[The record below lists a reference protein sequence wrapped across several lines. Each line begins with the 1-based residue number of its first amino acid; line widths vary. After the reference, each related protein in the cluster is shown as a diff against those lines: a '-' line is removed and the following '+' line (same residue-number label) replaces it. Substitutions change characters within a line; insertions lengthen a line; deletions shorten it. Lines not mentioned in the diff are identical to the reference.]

1 MRYPKQDE
9 TIMSDNDN
17 VDVNEVFENLLLAED
32 IAEKSGFDEGVEA
45 GKNQLLKGYHL
56 GYHRASV
63 LAAQLGYYS
72 GVIEFCLHEKNF
84 SPKVLE
90 QAKKL
95 KDEIRKFP
103 KDNDETF
110 DMEQGLKNIKVKFTK
125 LCSLAKINSAYP
137 EAEKLDF

>member
-1 MRYPKQDE
+1 MRYLKQDE

-32 IAEKSGFDEGVEA
+32 IAEKSGFYEGVEA

-72 GVIEFCLHEKNF
+72 GVIEYCLHEKNF
-84 SPKVLE
+84 SAKVLG

-110 DMEQGLKNIKVKFTK
+110 DIEQGLENIKVKFTK

>member
-1 MRYPKQDE
+1 MKLAFHIYTADGG
-9 TIMSDNDN
+9 SDAI
-17 VDVNEVFENLLLAED
+17 LLLTED

-72 GVIEFCLHEKNF
+72 GVIEYCLHEKNF

-110 DMEQGLKNIKVKFTK
+110 DIVQGLENIKSKFTK